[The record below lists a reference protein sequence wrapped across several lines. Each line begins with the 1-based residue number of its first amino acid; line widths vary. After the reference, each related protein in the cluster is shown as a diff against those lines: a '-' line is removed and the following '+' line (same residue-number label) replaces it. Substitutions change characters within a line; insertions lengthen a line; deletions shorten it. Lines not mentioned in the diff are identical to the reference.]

1 MTKLQTGICLSAVLL
16 LFVMYFGCETKPP
29 KQKKIEKTR
38 VLNAE
43 STNVQ
48 TLIKEAK
55 DTLDS
60 RSNNYILAL
69 EKELEGS
76 KEDTTRVALMKQL
89 SGKWFSVARPDIAG
103 GYAEKIAEI
112 EDNEESWSISG
123 TTFAI
128 CAQRMNEARIRDYC
142 TSHAVKAFENAI
154 SINPASTTNK
164 VNLAICF
171 TDNPPPNN
179 PMKGVLMLRDL
190 LDKEPNDPLVLGS
203 LGRLAIRT
211 GQFEK
216 AKERLEQA
224 YSIAPENAEII
235 CLLAQTYTSLNDTE
249 NAAAFAEKCSTMK

>member
-1 MTKLQTGICLSAVLL
+1 MTKLQTGICLSAILL
-16 LFVMYFGCETKPP
+16 LLVMYFGCETKPP
-29 KQKKIEKTR
+29 KQKQIEKTR

-43 STNVQ
+43 STTVQ
-48 TLIKEAK
+48 TLLKEAK
-55 DTLDS
+55 DTLNS
-60 RSNNYILAL
+60 RSDNYILSL
-69 EKELEGS
+69 EKQLES
-76 KEDTTRVALMKQL
+76 AKDDTTRVEILKQL
-89 SGKWFSVARPDIAG
+89 SGRWFSEARPDIAG

-112 EDNEESWSISG
+112 EDSEDSWAITG

-128 CAQRMNEARIRDYC
+128 CVKRMNEARIRDFC
-142 TSHAVKAFENAI
+142 TSHAIKAFENAI
-154 SINPASTTNK
+154 SLNPSNTTHK
-164 VNLAICF
+164 VNLAICY

-179 PMKGVLMLRDL
+179 PMKGVLLLRDL
-190 LDKEPNDPLVLGS
+190 LDKEPNNPLVLSS

-224 YSIAPENAEII
+224 YSSAPNNKEII